1 MNLLRELIDSTP
13 LSPPLTARR
22 LIREPHF
29 QAEIGALADQLGQPV
44 DSVAREAE
52 ARLREMVSMP
62 ASSWTWLW
70 DHAMGPAHTRA
81 FTVDV
86 DTAALA
92 RLKALN
98 QQHALVF
105 LPSHRSYAD
114 VFVTSKIMV
123 EHGAR
128 RTRVLGGDNLRF
140 FPLGP
145 IARHSGG
152 VFIRRKIGND
162 TIYKAMLREYLT
174 YLVASGENLEWYMEG
189 GRSRTGKLRPPMYG
203 LLSYLVH
210 AIRSGAARDVIL
222 VPTSICYDQLHEVRA
237 MMEQESSGVKPKEGL
252 PWLIDYARMQ
262 GTWIGHVHVRF
273 GAPMSLA
280 ERLAQAGDDRDQA
293 PKEAKFLVEKT
304 AFEVFK
310 RINLATPVTTQAL
323 ATLALLTSGD
333 RALTLDEVH
342 RRTVPLLDYL
352 RARSVPVSQVETL
365 RHHEG
370 VLDTLAT
377 LVDTDVVERFRDGAE
392 PVYRIAPG
400 QHAVA
405 AYYRNSAVHWFINR
419 AILELAMWKAA
430 RSGADDLVK
439 AGKQETLALRDL
451 LKFEFIFSDRAGFRD
466 ELLSESDLFDPDWRE
481 RIATAERRLAM
492 IAEAP
497 FLIAPT
503 VLPTFLEAY
512 FVVADRLAALAP
524 AAEVRDAAFIDRC
537 MAVGRQYLLQR
548 RILHP
553 ECLSR
558 ELFANALK
566 LAANRGLVAPGD
578 AGLALR
584 RAAFARECES
594 HVRAVNALGEL
605 RQRPVPLPTPE
616 ARLEPA

>member
-1 MNLLRELIDSTP
+1 MNLLRELIASTP
-13 LSPPLTARR
+13 LAPLLEARR
-22 LIREPHF
+22 LARQPRF
-29 QAEIGALADQLGQPV
+29 RAEIEALAAKLDRPV
-44 DSVAREAE
+44 EAVAHDAE
-52 ARLREMVSMP
+52 ARLREMVTVK
-62 ASSWTWLW
+62 AEGWTWLW

-81 FTVDV
+81 FTVDA
-86 DTAALA
+86 DSAAVA
-92 RLKALN
+92 RLKELN
-98 QQHALVF
+98 QKHALVF

-114 VFVTSKIMV
+114 VFVTSKVMR

-128 RTRVLGGDNLRF
+128 RTRVLGGDNLAF

-152 VFIRRKIGND
+152 VFIRRSFGD
-162 TIYKAMLREYLT
+162 DSIYKAMLREYLT
-174 YLVASGENLEWYMEG
+174 HLVANGENLEWYMEG
-189 GRSRTGKLRPPMYG
+189 GRSRTGKLRPPKYG

-210 AIRSGAARDVIL
+210 AIRSGAAKDVIL

-237 MMEQESSGVKPKEGL
+237 MMDQESSGVKPKEGL

-262 GTWIGHVHVRF
+262 GTWIGHVHLRF
-273 GAPMSLA
+273 GTPMSLA
-280 ERLAQAGDDRDQA
+280 ERIAETGDDRERA
-293 PKEAKFLVEKT
+293 PQQAKFLVEKT

-352 RARSVPVSQVETL
+352 RARSVPVSQVEAL

-370 VLDTLAT
+370 VLDTLAS
-377 LVDTDVVERFRDGAE
+377 LVDTSVVERFRAGAE

-405 AYYRNSAVHWFINR
+405 AYYRNSALHWFINR

-466 ELLSESDLFDPDWRE
+466 ELLTESDLFDPEWRQ
-481 RIATAERRLAM
+481 RLATAEQRLAM

-503 VLPTFLEAY
+503 VLPTFLEAH
-512 FVVADRLAALAP
+512 FVVADRLTALAP
-524 AAEVRDAAFIDRC
+524 AVAIRNAEFIDSC

-548 RILHP
+548 RIVHP

-578 AGLALR
+578 AELSLR
-584 RAAFARECES
+584 RSAFAQECEG

-605 RQRPVPLPTPE
+605 RQRPVSLPVGV
-616 ARLEPA
+616 LS

>member
-1 MNLLRELIDSTP
+1 MNPLRELIDSTP
-13 LSPPLTARR
+13 LAPLLEARR
-22 LIREPHF
+22 LVREPRF
-29 QAEIGALADQLGQPV
+29 RAEIEALAAKLEQPV
-44 DSVAREAE
+44 EAVAREAE
-52 ARLREMVSMP
+52 SRLREMV
-62 ASSWTWLW
+62 ATQTQAWTWLW

-81 FTVDV
+81 FTVDA
-86 DTAALA
+86 DSAAVA
-92 RLKALN
+92 RLKELN
-98 QQHALVF
+98 QKHALVF

-114 VFVTSKIMV
+114 VFVTSKIMR

-145 IARHSGG
+145 IARYSGG
-152 VFIRRKIGND
+152 VFIRRSLGD
-162 TIYKAMLREYLT
+162 DSIYKAMLREYLSH
-174 YLVASGENLEWYMEG
+174 LVANGENLEWYMEG
-189 GRSRTGKLRPPMYG
+189 GRSRTGKLRPPKYG
-203 LLSYLVH
+203 LLNYLVH
-210 AIRSGAARDVIL
+210 AIRSGAAKDVIL

-237 MMEQESSGVKPKEGL
+237 MMDQESSGVKPKEGL

-273 GAPMSLA
+273 GMPLSLA
-280 ERLAQAGDDRDQA
+280 ERIAEAGDDRERA
-293 PKEAKFLVEKT
+293 RYLVEKA

-342 RRTVPLLDYL
+342 RRTAPLLDYL
-352 RARSVPVSQVETL
+352 RARSVPVSQVESL

-370 VLDTLAT
+370 LLDTLAS
-377 LVDTDVVERFRDGAE
+377 LVDTQVVERFRDGAE

-430 RSGADDLVK
+430 HSGADDLVK
-439 AGKQETLALRDL
+439 AGKRETLALRDL
-451 LKFEFIFSDRAGFRD
+451 LKFEFTFSDRAGFRD
-466 ELLSESDLFDPDWRE
+466 ELLTESDLFDPEWRQ
-481 RIATAERRLAM
+481 RLATAELRKAM
-492 IAEAP
+492 IADAP

-524 AAEVRDAAFIDRC
+524 AAQIDNAAFIDSC

-566 LAANRGLVAPGD
+566 LAANRALVATGD
-578 AGLALR
+578 TELSLR
-584 RAAFARECES
+584 RSAFAQECEA
-594 HVRAVNALGEL
+594 HVLAVNTLGEL
-605 RQRPVPLPTPE
+605 RQRPLPLPSME
-616 ARLEPA
+616 RRHAS